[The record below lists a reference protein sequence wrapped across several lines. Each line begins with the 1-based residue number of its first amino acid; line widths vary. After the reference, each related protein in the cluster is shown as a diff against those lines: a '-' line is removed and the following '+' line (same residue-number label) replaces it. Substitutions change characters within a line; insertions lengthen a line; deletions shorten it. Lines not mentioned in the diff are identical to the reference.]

1 MLSAWSL
8 SLIFI
13 SPMSLFVH
21 VICFLHWRSDQGLIE
36 YLMIFRFS
44 ALEEQPPGSQFF
56 TYWTWAPPTCLWT
69 FVLSKY
75 SKVGPKSFLAE
86 FLDLACH
93 QSHICM
99 YNSQLSIILAWNGS
113 AWCFLLLH
121 WRCLRLCSWISS
133 CQ

>member
-44 ALEEQPPGSQFF
+44 ALEEQPPGSRFS

-69 FVLSKY
+69 FVISKY
-75 SKVGPKSFLAE
+75 MKVDPKSFLPSS
-86 FLDLACH
+86 LILLAV
-93 QSHICM
+93 IAI
-99 YNSQLSIILAWNGS
+99 YNCQLSIILAWNGS
-113 AWCFLLLH
+113 AWCVLLLH
-121 WRCLRLCSWISS
+121 WRRLRLCSWISS
-133 CQ
+133 SQ